1 MKINCHPDLI
11 SNYWNSLL
19 YYPALSSQSFVQFC
33 RICIAFIEKDVKEKH
48 VKVPIGMS
56 MLEDA
61 LENDIDIEGNT
72 WACYSM
78 FCTSL
83 ESILTSS

>member
-1 MKINCHPDLI
+1 
-11 SNYWNSLL
+11 
-19 YYPALSSQSFVQFC
+19 
-33 RICIAFIEKDVKEKH
+33 
-48 VKVPIGMS
+48 MS

-78 FCTSL
+78 FCTSPK
-83 ESILTSS
+83 SIWPPLDIDIPLNLSK